1 MRINTSLFQTP
12 AFPWE
17 RRPRDEVGVLPIMAC
32 LYGEAPPEKGKGFY
46 SLEYM
51 TGYGILSF
59 GSVKGPKG
67 LADEFYGFIKSGKLF
82 CDCFLFN

>member
-1 MRINTSLFQTP
+1 M
-12 AFPWE
+12 
-17 RRPRDEVGVLPIMAC
+17 DEVGVLPIMA
-32 LYGEAPPEKGKGFY
+32 YTGREAPPEKGKGFY

-67 LADEFYGFIKSGKLF
+67 LADKFYGFIKLGNCF
-82 CDCFLFN
+82 CDCFLFK